1 MTVNNTAMAR
11 ECLQT
16 HVNLSSAHAFDYI
29 AISEA
34 IVLLL
39 IVCKNQF
46 CRVLPLLKNLIWL
59 HQSKDLPTALLVLAM
74 IML

>member
-1 MTVNNTAMAR
+1 VQGSMTVNNTAMAR
-11 ECLQT
+11 ECIRA
-16 HVNLSSAHAFDYI
+16 HVNLSSAYAFDYI

-46 CRVLPLLKNLIWL
+46 CRGLPLLKTLIW
-59 HQSKDLPTALLVLAM
+59 P
-74 IML
+74 